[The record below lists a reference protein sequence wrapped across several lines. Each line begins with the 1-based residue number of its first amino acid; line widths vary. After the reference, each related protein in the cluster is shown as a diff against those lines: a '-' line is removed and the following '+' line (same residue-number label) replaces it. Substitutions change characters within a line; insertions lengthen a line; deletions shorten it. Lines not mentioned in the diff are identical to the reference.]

1 MIHLLTPRLFKN
13 TFSEIFVL
21 LLITEFTPPE
31 TSTKPFIIE
40 YQPKVTNEL
49 PKIHKHHAKV
59 TKSPQHKTS
68 KHFVPLLNNDI
79 MAEAT
84 STSVSLYGKN
94 DKNRKSQSIADDKD
108 ATRSMT
114 PPNNGENKVKTWL
127 CQLIIF
133 YLVLRIL
140 CWKLNDPLI
149 SHLFFLTKYV
159 YFESYNN
166 YIKSIFQLMAV
177 NVRKIMASFYFIF
190 HLFLLRWLIF
200 VSRGMRDF
208 EWMYFEKL
216 QNISF
221 TYSST
226 SIVNDNTICS
236 TIFLSLLGWRP
247 HVSHKV
253 PY

>member
-1 MIHLLTPRLFKN
+1 MVIFNGNFFQLGYLNVTIPPDILNDDIGFSDGHQAQEGGTIYLRCRATGEPEPEVSWKREDGKPIVIRSDKQIGNVTCEHTGSGEADNDENVWYSDLDRL
-13 TFSEIFVL
+13 
-21 LLITEFTPPE
+21 EFTPPE

-114 PPNNGENKVKTWL
+114 PPNNGENKVKTCTENFEIVRIYDSRSVWRDAYAARRKYGYE
-127 CQLIIF
+127 F
-133 YLVLRIL
+133 LVLCIL
-140 CWKLNDPLI
+140 SDSI
-149 SHLFFLTKYV
+149 M
-159 YFESYNN
+159 NN
-166 YIKSIFQLMAV
+166 R
-177 NVRKIMASFYFIF
+177 N
-190 HLFLLRWLIF
+190 
-200 VSRGMRDF
+200 
-208 EWMYFEKL
+208 
-216 QNISF
+216 
-221 TYSST
+221 
-226 SIVNDNTICS
+226 
-236 TIFLSLLGWRP
+236 
-247 HVSHKV
+247 
-253 PY
+253 